1 MSLWDRVL
9 DAVASAF
16 APTVDHP
23 AGGGVTGDEPAD
35 DGVEESDDGSVDGS
49 RNDGVEGS
57 PDADRD

>member
-23 AGGGVTGDEPAD
+23 AGGGVTGDEPTD
-35 DGVEESDDGSVDGS
+35 DGVDESDDGSVDGS
-49 RNDGVEGS
+49 CDGRVDGS
-57 PDADRD
+57 PDRD